1 MSDKNL
7 KIKVCGIKH
16 QHNVDE
22 IAGFKLDFIGNI
34 FFEKSPRKIESII
47 QTPVTKVGVFVKE
60 SLATIKEKIN
70 QHSLAVIQLHG
81 GESNDFCK
89 SVKELGVQVWKVLSI
104 GDDFD
109 FSQLSN
115 YPDADMFLLDTK
127 TKKYGGAGKKFDWEL
142 LGKIDK
148 KIPKQYFLAGG
159 IHPED
164 AEVIKALQLEKLIGL
179 DLNSRFESSPG
190 IKNPKQLEKFLNEL
204 RS

>member
-1 MSDKNL
+1 MSNKKL

-22 IAGFKLDFIGNI
+22 IAGLKLDFIGNI

-60 SLATIKEKIN
+60 SLAKIKEKIN
-70 QHSLAVIQLHG
+70 QHGLAVIQLHG

-89 SVKELGVQVWKVLSI
+89 SVKEFGVQVWKVLSI

-127 TKKYGGAGKKFDWEL
+127 TKNHGGAGEKFDWKL
-142 LGKIDK
+142 LAKIDE

-164 AEVIKALQLEKLIGL
+164 AEAIKALQLEKLIGL

-190 IKNPKQLEKFLNEL
+190 IKNPEQLEKFLNEL